1 MGHQLI
7 LYNIECLIKK
17 EPLHILNIYRY
28 GGVLLHMKKSV
39 RKIKR
44 LNEDF
49 GPLLFKFN
57 NEKSLTVELECSELC
72 TLSWLIMEAGMLIV

>member
-1 MGHQLI
+1 M
-7 LYNIECLIKK
+7 
-17 EPLHILNIYRY
+17 
-28 GGVLLHMKKSV
+28 HMKKSV

-72 TLSWLIMEAGMLIV
+72 TLS